1 MFFKEHSG
9 SREERSNKVYI
20 FRIPGRVYSAMFVL
34 LILPVCLSVCQL
46 CLFVCVNRCQHD
58 TLHFA
63 RRLLYTI
70 RLLMKTILNERTAHI
85 LFIHLFS
92 KLDYKQKEAEQFDA
106 VYTNVSINWP
116 KGIFLSNAAFVTCFI
131 SLRCD
136 WPAVALQFFYNYNMN
151 KTFRLCAANY
161 STFAGLTECVGV
173 REIGRE
179 RERERDFSN
188 RKVKLI
194 LYLYL
199 SRATAVTVV
208 GPAADRCQAADN
220 GTFTKLFV
228 FK

>member
-1 MFFKEHSG
+1 
-9 SREERSNKVYI
+9 
-20 FRIPGRVYSAMFVL
+20 
-34 LILPVCLSVCQL
+34 
-46 CLFVCVNRCQHD
+46 
-58 TLHFA
+58 
-63 RRLLYTI
+63 
-70 RLLMKTILNERTAHI
+70 MKTILNECTAHI

-136 WPAVALQFFYNYNMN
+136 WPAVPLQFFYNYNMN
-151 KTFRLCAANY
+151 KTFGLCAANY

-173 REIGRE
+173 SEIGRE
-179 RERERDFSN
+179 ERERDFSN

-208 GPAADRCQAADN
+208 GPAADRCQATDN